1 MASGDYDTKIT
12 LGMEADLSGGVQT
25 EKQLDQL
32 KRKAREFGKEGESSL
47 GQVQQAVGK
56 LQKSIGFLRSALTGF
71 GAVGAIMGLVSA
83 IGKIRESF
91 GNAKKE
97 AEEFAK
103 AKEKTE
109 HKDAVDALA
118 KSYETLEKSI
128 INSTKAAQRS
138 NEIQGIAKKNARE
151 LENAQLDLA
160 EQQELAA
167 VDPSDPAANEIRST
181 ISARYAARRGHLSS
195 TRSREDTA
203 DEYNRLNAEAGAN
216 RRAANK
222 IEKSTSEDDRLIAGV
237 KLRLANASR
246 RSMDMNEEDITGGW
260 DSVGVNAKRLF
271 TGQWGSFSKMK
282 TEKGD
287 AIRKEAAAEAESLR
301 AELKRLEDQKKAKL
315 DRAQTLRADADH
327 LENRAGAVY
336 GSFAA
341 IDVRETATAVA
352 NQSSVKAAD
361 TALEKK
367 DREIAKKEAKKAAD
381 AATIAQGPGRI
392 AAIEKQI
399 AAAEAQQ
406 LAAKQAD
413 AKEQMDAIL
422 AQQALDSFNSAGHRR
437 NGTGVQKQRSALE
450 ADVERE
456 TREATQSRAQL
467 QSTLATLAATLKG
480 LNADLNKVKRE
491 VDAATKRQAATN
503 DEAPEG

>member
-1 MASGDYDTKIT
+1 MADNYDTTIK
-12 LGMEADLSGGVQT
+12 LGLDADLSGGVQT

-32 KRKAREFGKEGESSL
+32 RKKAKQMGDESSSAL
-47 GQVQQAVGK
+47 GNVQQAVGK

-91 GNAKKE
+91 GKAKKE

-128 INSTKAAQRS
+128 ANSTKAAQRA
-138 NEIQGIAKKNARE
+138 NEVQNIAKKNARE
-151 LENAQLDLA
+151 LEDAQIDLA
-160 EQQELAA
+160 EQKELAA
-167 VDPSDPAANEIRST
+167 VDPSNPAANEIRAT
-181 ISARYAARRGHLSS
+181 ISARYAARRGNLSS
-195 TRSREDTA
+195 ARSREDV
-203 DEYNRLNAEAGAN
+203 DEEFNRLNAEARAN
-216 RRAANK
+216 RKSATE

-237 KLRLANASR
+237 KLRLANASQ
-246 RSMDMNEEDITGGW
+246 RSMDNNEEDVTGGW

-271 TGQWGSFSKMK
+271 TGRWGSFSKMR
-282 TEKGD
+282 TEAGD

-327 LENRAGAVY
+327 LEKRASAVY
-336 GSFAA
+336 KAQETV
-341 IDVRETATAVA
+341 DVRETATEVSG
-352 NQSSVKAAD
+352 QSSVIAAD

-367 DREIAKKEAKKAAD
+367 EKDIAKKKAKEEAD
-381 AATIAQGPGRI
+381 RATIAQGPGRI
-392 AAIEKQI
+392 AALQKKIDTV
-399 AAAEAQQ
+399 EAQK
-406 LAAKQAD
+406 LAAQQAD
-413 AKEQMDAIL
+413 AKEQRDAVL
-422 AQQALDSFNSAGHRR
+422 AQQALDSFNAAGHRR
-437 NGTGVQKQRSALE
+437 NGTGVQAVRGNLE

-456 TREATQSRAQL
+456 TREATQSRMQL

-480 LNADLNKVKRE
+480 LNADLNKVQRE
-491 VDAATKRQAATN
+491 VEAATRRQSALN